1 MWRLT
6 PTPCDLSTGAGVWPP
21 SHPVGDPVAVA
32 GSEEQARVQAQCLIS
47 RSARVRVLIL
57 GAKRSQARAGP
68 RRVPASL
75 APSAGSGGSEARSPA
90 RGAILGRGGTIQSA
104 RGRRGRRVARESPR
118 AAPGAGL
125 LGSRGL
131 ASVPPCCTVPAASRW
146 EGTGSGRTCG
156 LEQLTFSQRLLT
168 WDSESCLHSFSC
180 SIHWS
185 SSLVNNFSSMMPPAR
200 IGCLSALLPRRRPH
214 PGHTHTP
221 TPPLPGVLPAAPG
234 GCWALAPA
242 RWLAPQCSAAGRCT
256 SSARPS
262 SGLGFL

>member
-1 MWRLT
+1 MPLFQESGTRSRAQ
-6 PTPCDLSTGAGVWPP
+6 STASPWPG
-21 SHPVGDPVAVA
+21 HD
-32 GSEEQARVQAQCLIS
+32 GSGPPRFPGPGRAR
-47 RSARVRVLIL
+47 
-57 GAKRSQARAGP
+57 P
-68 RRVPASL
+68 
-75 APSAGSGGSEARSPA
+75 GGSEARSPA
-90 RGAILGRGGTIQSA
+90 RGAILGRGGGAIQSA
-104 RGRRGRRVARESPR
+104 RGRRGAPGPSRVAAGSAGRRSARFEGSGLR
-118 AAPGAGL
+118 AAMLHRPRGL
-125 LGSRGL
+125 LI
-131 ASVPPCCTVPAASRW
+131 
-146 EGTGSGRTCG
+146 GRPGQRPHLG

-200 IGCLSALLPRRRPH
+200 TGCRSALLPRRRPH

-221 TPPLPGVLPAAPG
+221 PPLPGVLPAAPG

-242 RWLAPQCSAAGRCT
+242 RWLAPQCSAAGRCAS

>member
-1 MWRLT
+1 M
-6 PTPCDLSTGAGVWPP
+6 
-21 SHPVGDPVAVA
+21 GDPV
-32 GSEEQARVQAQCLIS
+32 GSARSMEQARVQEQCFYSKSPEPVPGRKAQ
-47 RSARVRVLIL
+47 
-57 GAKRSQARAGP
+57 P
-68 RRVPASL
+68 VPA
-75 APSAGSGGSEARSPA
+75 APLPGGSEARSPA
-90 RGAILGRGGTIQSA
+90 RGAILGRSAGAIQSA
-104 RGRRGRRVARESPR
+104 RGRRGAPGPSRVAAGSAGRRSARFEGSGLR
-118 AAPGAGL
+118 AAMLHRLRGL
-125 LGSRGL
+125 LIEGRG
-131 ASVPPCCTVPAASRW
+131 R
-146 EGTGSGRTCG
+146 GRNWG

-200 IGCLSALLPRRRPH
+200 TGCRSSALLPRRRPH

-221 TPPLPGVLPAAPG
+221 PPLPGVLPAAPG

-242 RWLAPQCSAAGRCT
+242 HWLAPQCSAAGRCAS